1 MKYCLMKSQRNSLI
15 TVPTHTLIEPMLQN
29 KLAKWLEKQLKQLS
43 LNEYTISD
51 TFDFTNEL
59 RNLSVN
65 KDDILVFYN
74 IASFFNVQLE
84 KTMNIQ
90 ANKAFTDDW
99 FNKGYSLKLQKNQ
112 LIRLLELATTN
123 QLLQFDGLLFEQTDG
138 VAMGSPLGHLMAN
151 VFMCHLE
158 EQ

>member
-1 MKYCLMKSQRNSLI
+1 
-15 TVPTHTLIEPMLQN
+15 
-29 KLAKWLEKQLKQLS
+29 
-43 LNEYTISD
+43 
-51 TFDFTNEL
+51 
-59 RNLSVN
+59 
-65 KDDILVFYN
+65 
-74 IASFFNVQLE
+74 
-84 KTMNIQ
+84 MNIQ

-138 VAMGSPLGHLMAN
+138 VAMGSPFGHLMAN